1 MPAETAVH
9 SQPGVEPWR
18 SVGTRLPENASPAEV
33 LEAADFFDVEERD
46 VHIVPGDVKV
56 TDKKALVRADTG
68 QYLAT
73 VGRQYEVIQ
82 YSTAFKTVIDAGAE
96 VRLNFKAFG
105 LFAGGARAWM
115 IAEFPEPLVV
125 RGDDSPMQRYALVVA
140 GHDGSTAC
148 LIKNTSLR
156 IWCSNSIGAALGSAG
171 GLWRV
176 QHTRSAPQ
184 RLEQVARGLRSVR
197 DSFESLGEL
206 ANRLAV
212 SPFSSTQ
219 METLA
224 KKLMPIADDGHD
236 HTRTHQARE
245 KLMQLFEG
253 GVGITRPMRGSGW
266 AAANAAVEYY
276 DHHRSVRGGA
286 GDSGAARR
294 LESTWLGAAASK
306 KELALQ
312 LITEAV
318 GIRLAA

>member
-1 MPAETAVH
+1 MHAEIAVH
-9 SQPGVEPWR
+9 GQPGVEPWR
-18 SVGTRLPENASPAEV
+18 NAGSPLPESDSSTDV
-33 LEAADFFDVEERD
+33 LQAANFFDVEERD

-56 TDKKALVRADTG
+56 TDKKALVRADNG

-73 VGRQYEVIQ
+73 VGRGYEVIQ
-82 YSTAFKTVIDAGAE
+82 YSTAFKAVIDAGAE
-96 VRLNFKAFG
+96 VRLKFKAYG
-105 LFAGGARAWM
+105 LFAGGARAWL

-176 QHTRSAPQ
+176 QHTRSAPR
-184 RLEQVARGLRSVR
+184 RLEQVARGLRAVH
-197 DSFESLGEL
+197 DSFTRLGEL
-206 ANRLAV
+206 ANQLAI

-219 METLA
+219 MATLA

-245 KLMQLFEG
+245 RLMQLFEG
-253 GVGITRPMRGSGW
+253 GVGITSTMRGSGW
-266 AAANAAVEYY
+266 AALNATTEYY

-286 GDSGAARR
+286 GEAGAARR
-294 LESTWLGAAASK
+294 LESAWLGAAASK
-306 KELALQ
+306 KEAALQ
-312 LITEAV
+312 FITEAV
-318 GIRLAA
+318 GIRLAV